1 MAKQPRPNPLRESFD
16 AIIKQAEID
25 AKEMHRL
32 RMEAHLRNALENGVP
47 LDSISAV
54 FNLSVEEIQYFEQHG
69 QLEE

>member
-1 MAKQPRPNPLRESFD
+1 MAKQPKPNPLRESFD
-16 AIIKQAEID
+16 AIIKQAKID

-32 RMEAHLRNALENGVP
+32 RMETHLRNALENGVP

>member
-1 MAKQPRPNPLRESFD
+1 MAKQPKPNSLRAALAD
-16 AIIKQAEID
+16 VIKQAEID

-32 RMEAHLRNALENGVP
+32 RMETHLRNALENGVP

>member
-1 MAKQPRPNPLRESFD
+1 MAKQPKPNSLRAALAD
-16 AIIKQAEID
+16 VIKQAEID

-32 RMEAHLRNALENGVP
+32 RMETHLRNALENGVP

-54 FNLSVEEIQYFEQHG
+54 FNLSVEEIQYFEQRG

>member
-1 MAKQPRPNPLRESFD
+1 MAKQPKPNSLRESLD
-16 AIIKQAEID
+16 AVIKQAEID

-32 RMEAHLRNALENGVP
+32 RMETHLRNALENGVP

-54 FNLSVEEIQYFEQHG
+54 FNLSVEEIQYFEQRG

>member
-1 MAKQPRPNPLRESFD
+1 MAKQPKPNSLRESLD
-16 AIIKQAEID
+16 AVIKQAEID

-32 RMEAHLRNALENGVP
+32 RMETHLRNALENGVP

>member
-32 RMEAHLRNALENGVP
+32 RMETHLRNALENGVP

-54 FNLSVEEIQYFEQHG
+54 FNLSIEEIQYFEQHG

>member
-1 MAKQPRPNPLRESFD
+1 
-16 AIIKQAEID
+16 
-25 AKEMHRL
+25 MHRL
-32 RMEAHLRNALENGVP
+32 RMETHLRNALENGVP

>member
-32 RMEAHLRNALENGVP
+32 RMETHLRNALENGVP

>member
-1 MAKQPRPNPLRESFD
+1 MAKQPKPNPLRESFD

-32 RMEAHLRNALENGVP
+32 RMETHLRNALENGVP